1 MRRILKEF
9 DIIPDFLLEC
19 VSVSG
24 IPRKHAH
31 SLQRLHSLAFG
42 CVTYYRGS
50 RRPLSRPSRERLPF
64 SPTVWAG
71 FKASAGAKDQ
81 ASLPLDG
88 LLKDYPTPC
97 FNELF
102 GITERYALCSLRQA
116 FYW

>member
-42 CVTYYRGS
+42 CGT
-50 RRPLSRPSRERLPF
+50 F
-64 SPTVWAG
+64 AD
-71 FKASAGAKDQ
+71 AKDQ

-97 FNELF
+97 FKDL
-102 GITERYALCSLRQA
+102 ITAGSVPRPLGRM
-116 FYW
+116 